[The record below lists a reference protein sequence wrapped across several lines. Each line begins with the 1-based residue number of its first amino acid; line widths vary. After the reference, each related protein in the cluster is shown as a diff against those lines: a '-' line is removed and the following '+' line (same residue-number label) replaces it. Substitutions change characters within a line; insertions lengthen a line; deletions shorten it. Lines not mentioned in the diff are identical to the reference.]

1 MSYDVLIDNREKYSR
16 KKHAIKF
23 FKKNTDYV
31 TIKELPIG
39 DYIFNKTVVF
49 EYKLLPDFVKSV
61 KNGRLFNQAK
71 DQSLVYDHHFIM
83 IVSTL
88 DQRQKYFN
96 KLRYSHQKNVY
107 FDERYYYNAITLLNT
122 FTTVLEVPDEQ
133 TAFEVMRL
141 QAKKCIENKHIYKHL
156 KGKTNNPSFNL
167 LINIKHVDENLAN
180 EIVTRFKLYSF
191 SDLLKLT
198 QEDLLK
204 IPKVNMK
211 IAFYFELIV
220 L

>member
-1 MSYDVLIDNREKYSR
+1 M
-16 KKHAIKF
+16 
-23 FKKNTDYV
+23 
-31 TIKELPIG
+31 
-39 DYIFNKTVVF
+39 
-49 EYKLLPDFVKSV
+49 
-61 KNGRLFNQAK
+61 
-71 DQSLVYDHHFIM
+71 
-83 IVSTL
+83 
-88 DQRQKYFN
+88 
-96 KLRYSHQKNVY
+96 Y

-198 QEDLLK
+198 QEDLWGLA
-204 IPKVNMK
+204 IINL
-211 IAFYFELIV
+211 F
-220 L
+220 